1 MNSVKSSNNSISS
14 AALSFVQ
21 RAIKMRHKTKISKC
35 NIGWLTRIELLITL
49 LAIIINSLFV
59 PIAVRA
65 QVNPPLP
72 SLAQWETNMQSF
84 GGSLCNSLENY
95 TGFDQYGNPNGL
107 SEIYYDG
114 ESVFYQIAEYD
125 TANAA
130 SWQQCAQHAERIYRD
145 RYVLDTQNC
154 NGGYCPGFWNFTE
167 GLRRDFLFTGD
178 IISKQA
184 AIALSRNAAF
194 ARDNTSED
202 TSQGQYMREVAYT
215 ILAYLDTEEFGEPRR
230 ARLATMVNHLLGHF
244 DQVLMSGSP
253 NGFQQTGTNA
263 FMVGLAAQALIR
275 YWEKTGDTRVLPKIK
290 FAADKLW
297 AEHWDSTSGSFWY
310 YNHDNNG
317 VREPAPD
324 LNLLIVPLYG
334 WVYRQTGDV
343 NYRNCGDTIFAR
355 GVQQA
360 FLAQGKQFNQN
371 YRWSFDYVKW
381 RINTPTA
388 ASAAVSGRVIT
399 VAGRGVTKARV
410 TMTNANGETRRT
422 MTNPFGY
429 YHFADVLAGETYVFS
444 VSHKSYLFF
453 PQVLTVT
460 EEISDYNFTAE
471 R

>member
-1 MNSVKSSNNSISS
+1 MNSINSSNNSSSS
-14 AALSFVQ
+14 ATLSFVQ
-21 RAIKMRHKTKISKC
+21 RILKMRHKTKISKC
-35 NIGWLTRIELLITL
+35 NIGGLTRIGFLLQL
-49 LAIIINSLFV
+49 LAIIVNSLFV

-72 SLAQWETNMQSF
+72 GLAQWETNMQNF
-84 GGSLCNSLENY
+84 GESLCNNLGSY

-107 SEIYYDG
+107 NEIYYDG
-114 ESVFYQIAEYD
+114 ESVFYRIAEYN
-125 TANAA
+125 TVNAA
-130 SWQQCAQHAERIYRD
+130 SWRQCAQHAERIYRD
-145 RYVLDTQNC
+145 RYVLNAQNC

-178 IISKQA
+178 LTSKQA

-215 ILAYLDTEEFGEPRR
+215 ILAYLDSEELGEPRR
-230 ARLATMVNHLLGHF
+230 ARLATMVNHSLGHF

-290 FAADKLW
+290 LAADKLW
-297 AEHWDSTSGSFWY
+297 AEHWDTTSGSFWY
-310 YNHDNNG
+310 YENDTR
-317 VREPAPD
+317 VSAPD

-334 WVYRQTGDV
+334 WVYRKTGEV
-343 NYRNCGDTIFAR
+343 NYRNWGDTIFAS

-360 FLAQGKQFNQN
+360 YLAQNKQFNQN
-371 YRWSFDYVKW
+371 YRWSFDYVQW
-381 RINTPTA
+381 RINTLTA
-388 ASAAVSGRVIT
+388 ASVTVGGRVMT
-399 VAGRGVTKARV
+399 VAGRGITKASV
-410 TMTNANGETRRT
+410 IMTNANGETRRT

-460 EEISDYNFTAE
+460 EEVSDSNFTAK